1 MNAFTCDCADGY
13 EGAHCQNGK
22 AKCTHR
28 LVFNAVIWSQT
39 RCVSFYKYIVVSRF
53 ADICTCVYVDVC
65 CTVSLTITVDN
76 IFYVYHGGVVVL
88 ADDAWLVADNVSL
101 DNACV
106 LAVKAVDTGDV
117 GGILASTSTGVVTD
131 ASWKCSSGGG
141 VEQTGWYLAGFDDA
155 AWSQAHEIAPNDGS
169 WWLHVVPGINPAA
182 QWIWSQNI
190 SDDVI
195 YCRKSLC

>member
-1 MNAFTCDCADGY
+1 M
-13 EGAHCQNGK
+13 H
-22 AKCTHR
+22 
-28 LVFNAVIWSQT
+28 LLM
-39 RCVSFYKYIVVSRF
+39 SF
-53 ADICTCVYVDVC
+53 A
-65 CTVSLTITVDN
+65 TVTLTITVDN
-76 IFYVYHGGVVVL
+76 IFYVYHGGDVVH
-88 ADDAWLVADNVSL
+88 ADDDWLVADNASL

-106 LAVKAVDTGDV
+106 LAVKAVDTGDA

-141 VEQTGWYLAGFDDA
+141 VEQTGWHLAGFDDA
-155 AWSQAHEIAPNDGS
+155 AWSQARVIAPNDGS